1 MSGRGNNT
9 KVKAPQ
15 HQNDAMMKELRTLR
29 NEIGRLQESL
39 RSHEERSAPD
49 PAVVKASS
57 VTNTVTCPPSAV
69 RLKKTS
75 IL

>member
-9 KVKAPQ
+9 KVEAPQ

-49 PAVVKASS
+49 LAVVKASS